1 VSSENFK
8 EIDIMS
14 ELDVLEPLLNDAA
27 VTEILVDGP
36 DRVYVEK
43 RGQFED
49 VASPFRDQAHLLA
62 VIEAILQ
69 PMGLQVDSANP
80 LVDARLPD
88 GSRANIVLPPIAID
102 GPTLVIRKFSNM
114 ELSAE
119 DLIGFGSVTA
129 EMMEF
134 LEACVIGRLNMFVS
148 GGTGS
153 GKTTVLNILANYIP
167 DGERILAIQSGDELH
182 IDKKYLVKLETRPPN
197 LAGKGAVTATNLV
210 LNALKMRPDRLILAE
225 ARGEEVLHLVQ
236 GMNSGHDGSMT
247 SIHANSPRD
256 ALNRLETMATMAG
269 LSVPLLTI
277 RQQLATAVQVIT
289 HQARLPDGS
298 RKLLAISEVVGM
310 QGDTIM
316 LKEIFKFRESG
327 VEDGKIIGRSVA
339 TGYIPTFMKQI
350 HNAGIYLPMEMFRP
364 S

>member
-1 VSSENFK
+1 
-8 EIDIMS
+8 
-14 ELDVLEPLLNDAA
+14 
-27 VTEILVDGP
+27 
-36 DRVYVEK
+36 
-43 RGQFED
+43 
-49 VASPFRDQAHLLA
+49 LLA

-80 LVDARLPD
+80 LLDARLPD
-88 GSRANIVLPPIAID
+88 GSRANIVLPPVAID
-102 GPTLVIRKFSNM
+102 GPTLVIRKFARQG
-114 ELSAE
+114 LTAE
-119 DLIGFGSVTA
+119 DIIGFGAVTA

-134 LEACVIGRLNMFVS
+134 LKACVIGRLNIVVA

-167 DGERILAIQSGDELH
+167 DDERILRIQSGDELQFN
-182 IDKKYLVKLETRPPN
+182 KKRLVKLETRPPD
-197 LAGKGAVTATNLV
+197 LAGKGAVTASNLV
-210 LNALKMRPDRLILAE
+210 INALKMRPDRLILVE
-225 ARGEEVLHLVQ
+225 VRGEEVLHLIQ

-247 SIHANSPRD
+247 TIHANSPRD

-277 RQQLATAVQVIT
+277 RQQLATAVQLVT
-289 HQARLPDGS
+289 HQARLQDGS
-298 RKLLAISEVVGM
+298 RKLLSVSEVVGM
-310 QGDTIM
+310 QGDAII
-316 LKEIFKFRESG
+316 LKEIFKFQEG
-327 VEDGKIIGRSVA
+327 DMGDGKMTGRFAA

>member
-1 VSSENFK
+1 
-8 EIDIMS
+8 MS
-14 ELDVLEPLLNDAA
+14 ELDVLEPLLSDAA
-27 VTEILVDGP
+27 VTEIMVDGP

-88 GSRANIVLPPIAID
+88 GSRANIVLPPVAID
-102 GPTLVIRKFSNM
+102 GPTLVIRKFARQG
-114 ELSAE
+114 LTAE
-119 DLIGFGSVTA
+119 DIIGYGAVTA

-134 LEACVIGRLNMFVS
+134 LKACIIGRLNIVVA

-153 GKTTVLNILANYIP
+153 GKTTVLNILTNYIP
-167 DGERILAIQSGDELH
+167 DDERILRVQSGEELQ
-182 IDKKYLVKLETRPPN
+182 INKKRLVKLETRPPD
-197 LAGKGAVTATNLV
+197 LAGKGAVTASNLV
-210 LNALKMRPDRLILAE
+210 INALKMRPDRLILVE

-236 GMNSGHDGSMT
+236 GMNSGHDGSMA

-350 HNAGIYLPMEMFRP
+350 HNAGISLPMEMFRP